1 MTMTKLK
8 LDDLPEDERRL
19 ITVLRRLSPVQRQ
32 AMAELSERWAKGISP
47 IDFEEGLAWMQNR
60 IAEIEAEETHV
71 G

>member
-1 MTMTKLK
+1 MTKEK
-8 LDDLPEDERRL
+8 LDQLTEDERQL
-19 ITVLRRLSPVQRQ
+19 ITLLRRLSPVQRP

-47 IDFEEGLAWMQNR
+47 IDFEDGLAWMQNR